1 MRRCSY
7 KPVQNR
13 NEVMKNN
20 KTFFIRG
27 LALSSLVTIS
37 YFVVLSCSTT
47 ARMPNSVDMP
57 ASLARFTPI
66 DRIRSALLDLKNT
79 KIDKNTCSTILDKL
93 DQLYVDWAPIQTEL
107 ELIKRIGPAILEEN
121 FESRMLIHS
130 YLGKMSESCL
140 TQTKNLFRNMR
151 AFEDSVGLI
160 TYADKQISS
169 DDVKF
174 PEEPIPLVETK
185 HYRPY
190 FVGPA
195 FKKNSTEVTK
205 EVGQAPFLDYK
216 KGDLMITKGIS
227 LISGTIS
234 SVPTPQ
240 SLFSHIVFV
249 AEYFETYEA
258 KKAKEQS
265 ASVPP
270 TKTKSESDFVNANGF
285 GTLESYIGTGV
296 NYFTMRDALLNENA
310 RILILRPK
318 DQRLATKAHD
328 YITKR
333 VIEKSKYKVEEEQSF
348 REGKITNLSESL
360 ESMSLKRKIRYDYK
374 QDFSDNADLSCEEIA
389 FDAYKTASKN
399 SFIIPAKTAQV
410 NIRDVQMAE
419 DMGLHNGD
427 MMFPADM
434 ETDARFDV
442 VLDWTDYRFIRD
454 NWRKDAIMSEIFR
467 WVNEENYI
475 MNTSGPSALGGL
487 AWKAR
492 EIKFLWPWLS
502 RITSIP
508 ENWEPGVPVGGIKM
522 VGNIKNAGGKI
533 LEEITRQDKNFFKKN
548 NRWMTRSE
556 LRYYINEIRKVDL
569 KTYQRTGNS
578 LFHEFFRPSQ
588 EPFSSPVRGD

>member
-1 MRRCSY
+1 
-7 KPVQNR
+7 
-13 NEVMKNN
+13 MKNN
-20 KTFFIRG
+20 KIFFARG
-27 LALSSLVTIS
+27 VALASLVTIS

-57 ASLARFTPI
+57 ASLARFTPMDQI
-66 DRIRSALLDLKNT
+66 SSALSDLQTT
-79 KIDKNTCSTILDKL
+79 KIDKNNCSSILGKL
-93 DQLYVDWAPIQTEL
+93 DQLYVDWAPLQSEL
-107 ELIKRIGPAILEEN
+107 KMIKKNGYSILEEN
-121 FESRMLIHS
+121 FEARMLIHS
-130 YLGKMSESCL
+130 YLDRMSQDCL
-140 TQTKNLFRNMR
+140 VQAKKLFRNMR

-174 PEEPIPLVETK
+174 AEEPIPLIETE

-190 FVGPA
+190 FIGPA
-195 FKKNSTEVTK
+195 FKKNSSPRANDMS
-205 EVGQAPFLDYK
+205 QAPFLDYK

-234 SVPTPQ
+234 SVATPQ

-249 AEYFETYEA
+249 ANYFETYEA
-258 KKAKEQS
+258 KKAKEQGDS
-265 ASVPP
+265 NAP
-270 TKTKSESDFVNANGF
+270 TKTKSNSDFVNANGF

-296 NYFTMRDALLNENA
+296 NFFTMREALLNENA
-310 RILILRPK
+310 RILVLRAK
-318 DQRLATKAHD
+318 DQKLATNAHD

-333 VIEKSKYKVEEEQSF
+333 VIETSQYKVEEEQKF
-348 REGKITNLSESL
+348 REGKITNLSEPL
-360 ESMSLKRKIRYDYK
+360 ETMSLKRKIRYDYK
-374 QDFSDNADLSCEEIA
+374 QDFSDNTDLSCEEIA

-399 SFIIPAKTAQV
+399 KFVIPTKTSQV
-410 NIRDVQMAE
+410 QMRDVQMAE

-427 MMFPADM
+427 MMFPSDM
-434 ETDARFDV
+434 ETDARFDI

-454 NWRKDAIMSEIFR
+454 NWRKDAVMSEIFR

-588 EPFSSPVRGD
+588 EPFSSPIRGD

>member
-1 MRRCSY
+1 
-7 KPVQNR
+7 
-13 NEVMKNN
+13 MKNN
-20 KTFFIRG
+20 KTFFARG
-27 LALSSLVTIS
+27 VVLASLVTIS

-66 DRIRSALLDLKNT
+66 NQISSALSDLQTT
-79 KIDKNTCSTILDKL
+79 KIDKNNCSAILGKL
-93 DQLYVDWAPIQTEL
+93 DQLYVDWAPLQSEL
-107 ELIKRIGPAILEEN
+107 KMIKTNGYSILEEN
-121 FESRMLIHS
+121 FEARMLIHS
-130 YLGKMSESCL
+130 YLDRMSQDCL
-140 TQTKNLFRNMR
+140 IQTKNLFRNMR

-174 PEEPIPLVETK
+174 AEEPIPLIETK

-190 FVGPA
+190 FIGPA
-195 FKKNSTEVTK
+195 FRKNSSPVEK
-205 EVGQAPFLDYK
+205 DMSQAPFLDYK

-234 SVPTPQ
+234 SVATPQ

-249 AEYFETYEA
+249 ANYFETYEV
-258 KKAKEQS
+258 KKTKEQGLS
-265 ASVPP
+265 NVQ
-270 TKTKSESDFVNANGF
+270 TKSNSDFVNANGF

-296 NYFTMRDALLNENA
+296 NFFTMREALLNENA
-310 RILILRPK
+310 RILILRAK
-318 DQRLATKAHD
+318 DQKLATNAHD

-333 VIEKSKYKVEEEQSF
+333 VIETSQYKVEEEQKF
-348 REGKITNLSESL
+348 REGKITNLSEPL
-360 ESMSLKRKIRYDYK
+360 ETLSLKRKIRYDYK
-374 QDFSDNADLSCEEIA
+374 QDFSDNTDLSCEEIA

-399 SFIIPAKTAQV
+399 KFVIPTKTSQV
-410 NIRDVQMAE
+410 HMRDVKMAE

-427 MMFPADM
+427 MMFPSDM
-434 ETDARFDV
+434 ETDARFDI

-454 NWRKDAIMSEIFR
+454 NWRKDAVMSEIFR

-533 LEEITRQDKNFFKKN
+533 LEEITRQDINFFKKN

-588 EPFSSPVRGD
+588 EPFSSPIRGD